1 MGENWNP
8 FLRPQGYFRC
18 IRCTCKL
25 VSTSFI
31 LSSIPFLFS
40 RWPIFMCISKNPDP
54 MGLFLW
60 DLWIIFLLSRS
71 VNEAFHIFSG
81 WKLSHIMQLY
91 PYFWFAH
98 IFFSMIGY
106 CPHASNGHR
115 NLRYLKT
122 LLRLEILKKT
132 PISHSPG
139 FALNTPN
146 LAYFTPKLFRWLR
159 LRRESLRLQKFSV
172 TNTVLSLPFSQQI
185 QFTIRVSV
193 VNLN

>member
-1 MGENWNP
+1 MESISEAT
-8 FLRPQGYFRC
+8 R
-18 IRCTCKL
+18 
-25 VSTSFI
+25 I
-31 LSSIPFLFS
+31 LSLHQVYLQIGKYFVHSFLH
-40 RWPIFMCISKNPDP
+40 PIFVFSLTDFHVHKQKPWSNGLISLGPVNH
-54 MGLFLW
+54 LLIVSECQWSFSY
-60 DLWIIFLLSRS
+60 IF
-71 VNEAFHIFSG
+71 

-91 PYFWFAH
+91 PYFWFALPY

-122 LLRLEILKKT
+122 LLRLEMLKKT

-185 QFTIRVSV
+185 QFTIRVTV